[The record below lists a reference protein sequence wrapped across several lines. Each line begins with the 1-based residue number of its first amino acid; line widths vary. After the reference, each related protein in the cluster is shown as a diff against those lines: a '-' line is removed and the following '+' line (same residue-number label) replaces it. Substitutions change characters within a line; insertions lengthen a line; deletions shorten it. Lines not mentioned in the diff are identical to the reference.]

1 MQYPSNLDEEAA
13 DLMRLQQA
21 YQAASQI
28 IATADTLFNPSW
40 PRPADELPH
49 LHRHD
54 VPAVDPT
61 MLAPSRRSWRTR
73 SNSWPAASALVT
85 AKDDP
90 VAAGT
95 AVGLD
100 RAVAE
105 LERFGMNASGAEP
118 IGPAGER
125 ADQVGDAM
133 ARVNELVIQANN
145 AAMGEDQ
152 PQGDQHQ
159 LKAIYAGLLDLANS
173 TDGAGRYLFGGT
185 SDGSA
190 PFAIAGGSVIYS
202 GDQTQRQVEV
212 APDMFVA
219 DTLPGSEVFL
229 RLRTGDGRIDGQPAA
244 GNTGTGLLMGFG
256 VTDSTAWDGGTY
268 TLSFGAGDTYQVT
281 DAGGTVVTTGTY
293 ARRGHR
299 LRGRADADRRTA
311 GQRRQLHPRSGRLA
325 RHLRYRA
332 GLITTLDTNPTTD
345 AQRAAMQ
352 NDLQA
357 AMRDVTTAQS
367 KMIDAR
373 ASRGAQLSAIDD
385 AAALRKP
392 TTSPC
397 KGTLSTLRDLD
408 WAEAIGRYQMENT
421 ALQAARAVFM
431 QMQSLSLFQKR
442 GLTAPPPFHA
452 VLPLTPAMPSRRF
465 FELSVGAA

>member
-1 MQYPSNLDEEAA
+1 MNYRISTG
-13 DLMRLQQA
+13 MMYQQ
-21 YQAASQI
+21 SI
-28 IATADTLFNPSW
+28 T
-40 PRPADELPH
+40 
-49 LHRHD
+49 
-54 VPAVDPT
+54 T
-61 MLAPSRRSWRTR
+61 MLAKQAKLAHTQQQL
-73 SNSWPAASALVT
+73 ASGQRLVT

-105 LERFGMNASGAEP
+105 LERFGMNASAVQNRLGLQENALT
-118 IGPAGER
+118 
-125 ADQVGDAM
+125 QVGDAM

-145 AAMGEDQ
+145 AAMGEDSRKAISTE
-152 PQGDQHQ
+152 

-293 ARRGHR
+293 AKGESI
-299 LRGRADADRRTA
+299 AFA
-311 GQRRQLHPRSGRLA
+311 GVQMRIEGQPANGDSFTLGPAGSRDIFATVQ
-325 RHLRYRA
+325 

-357 AMRDVTTAQS
+357 AMRDVATAQS

-373 ASRGAQLSAIDD
+373 ASGGAQLSAIDD
-385 AAALRKP
+385 AAAAPFHHQPLDGQRCGHQNLYRTATLAARGGLTLNLQRMDRILALHPEDLTATVQPGVARKA
-392 TTSPC
+392 
-397 KGTLSTLRDLD
+397 LN
-408 WAEAIGRYQMENT
+408 A
-421 ALQAARAVFM
+421 ALQGQDEQAQIATLIPWLAPARHAHPA
-431 QMQSLSLFQKR
+431 
-442 GLTAPPPFHA
+442 GLLATREFCR
-452 VLPLTPAMPSRRF
+452 LLEIPA
-465 FELSVGAA
+465 

>member
-1 MQYPSNLDEEAA
+1 MNYRISTG
-13 DLMRLQQA
+13 MMYQQ
-21 YQAASQI
+21 SI
-28 IATADTLFNPSW
+28 T
-40 PRPADELPH
+40 
-49 LHRHD
+49 
-54 VPAVDPT
+54 T
-61 MLAPSRRSWRTR
+61 MLAKQAKLAHTQQQL
-73 SNSWPAASALVT
+73 ASGQRLVT

-105 LERFGMNASGAEP
+105 LERFGMNASAVQNRLGLQENALT
-118 IGPAGER
+118 
-125 ADQVGDAM
+125 QVGDAM

-145 AAMGEDQ
+145 AAMGDDSRHAISTE
-152 PQGDQHQ
+152 
-159 LKAIYAGLLDLANS
+159 LKAIHAGLLDLANS

-293 ARRGHR
+293 AKGESI
-299 LRGRADADRRTA
+299 AFA
-311 GQRRQLHPRSGRLA
+311 GVQMRIEGQPANGDSFTLGPAGSRDIFATVQ
-325 RHLRYRA
+325 

-357 AMRDVTTAQS
+357 AMRDVATAQS

-373 ASRGAQLSAIDD
+373 ASGGAQLSAIDD
-385 AAALRKP
+385 AAALREANNV
-392 TTSPC
+392 TLQ
-397 KGTLSTLRDLD
+397 GTLSTLRDLD

-421 ALQAARAVFM
+421 ALQAAQTVFM
-431 QMQSLSLFQKR
+431 QMQSLSLFK
-442 GLTAPPPFHA
+442 L
-452 VLPLTPAMPSRRF
+452 MS
-465 FELSVGAA
+465 